1 MKRVAYLLLISLLA
15 SGCGSSG
22 SNDSKQD
29 VRYEV
34 EVTEGW
40 QEGDS
45 LRVRYVT
52 GYRPEEN
59 IQEGEIEIVSEPQLS
74 ATASIDLSLAGES
87 DLNSENTDVCIEA
100 EVLENDSYRLRMAVR
115 GAGRSIEFETDELT
129 DFDLWEACLPKE
141 GNE

>member
-87 DLNSENTDVCIEA
+87 DINSENTDVCIEA
-100 EVLENDSYRLRMAVR
+100 RVLEKDSYRLRMAVR
-115 GAGRSIEFETDELT
+115 GAGRSNEFETDELRS
-129 DFDLWEACLPKE
+129 FDVRRACLPKE
-141 GNE
+141 GGE